1 MKKISKPTIKIS
13 NVISDAVF
21 NMQNENIK
29 NEILSNLT
37 VFQGF
42 EDVFN
47 YKKQRNELY
56 GIAKREEISEN
67 INIPLLKKLYS
78 ERMLVKGNGAR
89 KYYDAL
95 VSSAPDG
102 ICTNCNHRVADTL
115 DHYLPK
121 SEYPILSVSLVNLI
135 PSCAQCNKYKLV
147 SCPLSSEQET
157 IHPYYDDI
165 ECVKWLECE
174 IIQVKKLMINFKVK
188 TSILPDNNL
197 LKQRIINHF
206 DFFLLN
212 KLYKTHAA
220 QEFSNIRL
228 QLVRRFNKGGTRGLR
243 NYLFEGYESRLD
255 NDINSW
261 QTAFYEC
268 MYLND
273 DFCAGMF
280 I

>member
-121 SEYPILSVSLVNLI
+121 I
-135 PSCAQCNKYKLV
+135 
-147 SCPLSSEQET
+147 
-157 IHPYYDDI
+157 
-165 ECVKWLECE
+165 
-174 IIQVKKLMINFKVK
+174 
-188 TSILPDNNL
+188 
-197 LKQRIINHF
+197 
-206 DFFLLN
+206 
-212 KLYKTHAA
+212 
-220 QEFSNIRL
+220 
-228 QLVRRFNKGGTRGLR
+228 
-243 NYLFEGYESRLD
+243 
-255 NDINSW
+255 
-261 QTAFYEC
+261 
-268 MYLND
+268 
-273 DFCAGMF
+273 
-280 I
+280 